1 MSHYN
6 TVFHTLVKIL
16 PRHEIDRLDRKYG
29 QGDRRRK
36 TSRYVQLIVMLMAQI
51 LGLKSLREIEQA
63 QKSKQKK
70 LYHLGVKSP
79 VSRSALSRMNDERS
93 ADFFKDV
100 FQQMLQSC
108 KAFAPGSQFKLSGVN
123 NLILMDATT
132 IQLCLNVFPWATYTQ
147 TKGALKL
154 HFGLNDNGYLPDFMV
169 PTTGKEHEINVAKSL
184 DYQPG
189 SMICMDR
196 GYTDYDWWEDLTR
209 KGVYFVTRLKSNA
222 VYDEIRRRAGR
233 RSKNVMDDETIK
245 LKGSQTPFRLIHY
258 ISPDDQHE
266 YHFITNAMHLPAQTI
281 ADIYKERWR
290 IELFFKWVKQ
300 NLKIKTFLGTSAN
313 AVMTQVWIALCL
325 YLILAFIRFISKTVH
340 SMREILNWIRINL
353 FSNEILNDYLI
364 PKMTEPIVNP
374 QLALF

>member
-222 VYDEIRRRAGR
+222 VYDEIRRRAER

-353 FSNEILNDYLI
+353 FSNEILDDYLV

>member
-1 MSHYN
+1 MAQYN

-16 PRHEIDRLDRKYG
+16 PRHEIDRLDKKYG

-36 TSRYVQLIVMLMAQI
+36 TSRYVQFIVMLMAQI

-63 QKSKQKK
+63 QKSKRKR

-100 FQQMLQSC
+100 FQQMFQSC
-108 KAFAPGSQFKLSGVN
+108 QALAPDSPFKLPGVN
-123 NLILMDATT
+123 SLILMDATT
-132 IQLCLNVFPWATYTQ
+132 IQLCLDVFPWATYTQ

-154 HFGLNDNGYLPDFMV
+154 HFGLNDNGYLPEFMV
-169 PTTGKEHEINVAKSL
+169 ATTGKVHEINVAKSI

-196 GYTDYDWWEDLTR
+196 GYTDYDWWEELTR

-233 RSKNVMDDETIK
+233 RSKNIIDDETIR
-245 LKGSQTPFRLIHY
+245 LTGSQTPFRLIHY
-258 ISPDDQHE
+258 ISPEDQHE
-266 YHFITNAMHLPAQTI
+266 YHFITNAIHLPAQTI
-281 ADIYKERWR
+281 ADIYKERWQ

-313 AVMTQVWIALCL
+313 AVMTQVWVALCL

-353 FSNEILNDYLI
+353 FSNEILDDYLI
-364 PKMTEPIVNP
+364 PKITETIANT

>member
-1 MSHYN
+1 MAQYN
-6 TVFHTLVKIL
+6 TVFHTLTKIL

-29 QGDRRRK
+29 QCDRRRK
-36 TSRYVQLIVMLMAQI
+36 TSRYVQFIVLLMAQI

-63 QKSKQKK
+63 QKSKQKR

-100 FQQMLQSC
+100 FQQMLKSC
-108 KAFAPGSQFKLSGVN
+108 QALAPGSKFKLPGVN
-123 NLILMDATT
+123 SLILMDATT
-132 IQLCLNVFPWATYTQ
+132 IQLCLDVFPWATYTQ
-147 TKGALKL
+147 TKGAIKL
-154 HFGLNDNGYLPDFMV
+154 HFGLNDNGYLPEFMV
-169 PTTGKEHEINVAKSL
+169 ATAGKVHEINVAKSL
-184 DYQPG
+184 AYQPG

-196 GYTDYDWWEDLTR
+196 GYTDYDWWEELTR

-233 RSKNVMDDETIK
+233 RSKNVVDDETIR
-245 LKGSQTPFRLIHY
+245 LNGSQTSFRLIHY
-258 ISPDDQHE
+258 ISPEDQHE

-281 ADIYKERWR
+281 ADIYKERWQ

-313 AVMTQVWIALCL
+313 AVMTQVWVALCL

-340 SMREILNWIRINL
+340 SMREVLNWIRINL
-353 FSNEILNDYLI
+353 FSNEILDDYLI
-364 PKMTEPIVNP
+364 PKMTEPIVHP
-374 QLALF
+374 QLAMF

>member
-1 MSHYN
+1 MAQYN
-6 TVFHTLVKIL
+6 TVFHTLAKIL
-16 PRHEIDRLDRKYG
+16 PRHEIDSLDRKYG
-29 QGDRRRK
+29 QGDKRRK
-36 TSRYVQLIVMLMAQI
+36 TSRYAQFIVMLMAQI
-51 LGLKSLREIEQA
+51 LSLKSLREIEQA
-63 QKSKQKK
+63 QKSKRKR

-100 FQQMLQSC
+100 FEQMLQSC
-108 KAFAPGSQFKLSGVN
+108 QALAPVSKFKLPGVN
-123 NLILMDATT
+123 SLILMDATT
-132 IQLCLNVFPWATYTQ
+132 IQLCLDVFPWATYTQ

-169 PTTGKEHEINVAKSL
+169 ATTGKVHEINVAKSL

-196 GYTDYDWWEDLTR
+196 GYTDYDWWEELTR

-233 RSKNVMDDETIK
+233 RSKNVVDDETIK
-245 LKGSQTPFRLIHY
+245 LDGNQTPFRLIHY
-258 ISPDDQHE
+258 ISPEDQHE
-266 YHFITNAMHLPAQTI
+266 YHFITNATHLPAQTI
-281 ADIYKERWR
+281 ADIYKERWQ

-313 AVMTQVWIALCL
+313 AVMTQVWVALCL

-353 FSNEILNDYLI
+353 FSNEILDDYLV